1 MSCGWYNGRK
11 VLDLAAKAVNK
22 AKRKAAEAKK

>member
-11 VLDLAAKAVNK
+11 VLDFAAKAAAK
-22 AKRKAAEAKK
+22 AKRKAEAKK